1 MADMSRRPVVFEAP
15 YDNFE
20 GRENIR
26 SFEIE
31 GSIASERFKEF
42 CRRFCQGNVYP
53 YRDAL
58 IRHWNR
64 AEYYLEVDL
73 AHINEFD
80 DVLLQALQVY
90 SNRIK
95 QTNHCMYWWF
105 IRKSTKVIFHDIQ
118 RATNLISISHNE
130 QSPFIFISHALLK
143 FCPFLKLVQK
153 QL

>member
-105 IRKSTKVIFHDIQ
+105 IRKSTKFIFHDIQ
-118 RATNLISISHNE
+118 RATTLSLIFHNE
-130 QSPFIFISHALLK
+130 
-143 FCPFLKLVQK
+143 
-153 QL
+153 